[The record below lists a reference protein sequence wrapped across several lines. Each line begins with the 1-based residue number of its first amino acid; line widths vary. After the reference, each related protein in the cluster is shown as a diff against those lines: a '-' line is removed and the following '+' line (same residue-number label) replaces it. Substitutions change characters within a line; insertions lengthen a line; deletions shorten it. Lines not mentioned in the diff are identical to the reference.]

1 MLIPLI
7 KIVYAM
13 PLVSVKL
20 PENTKLRVARLA
32 VDHGTTAH
40 AVMVQAIES
49 AVQSAEEYDAFVDDA
64 LRARDA
70 AYQTGKVYDGP
81 EFAAYIRAMA
91 RGEKVTKPRLKS
103 LKSYV
108 TPQAA

>member
-1 MLIPLI
+1 
-7 KIVYAM
+7 M

-20 PENTKLRVARLA
+20 PENTKQRVARMA
-32 VDHGTTAH
+32 AEHGTTAH

-49 AVQSAEEYDAFVDDA
+49 AVQSAEEYDTFVDDA

-70 AYQTGKVYDGP
+70 VFATGKVYDGP

-91 RGEKVTKPRLKS
+91 RGDKVAKPRLKP
-103 LKSYV
+103 LKNYI
-108 TPQAA
+108 TPSAA